1 MRWDHSGKVVL
12 VTGGGTGIGRA
23 TALAFARAGAT
34 VVVAGRRPEPLAETV
49 ERIVEAGGRG
59 IAVVADVTRPADV
72 ARLIDTAASRHGG
85 LDIAFNNAGTLGP
98 VGPLAEIEEAD
109 GSSVVATNLTGI
121 WLAMKYE
128 IRYMREYGGGVI
140 IITASNLGAHV
151 TAPGLGV
158 YGATKAAVRV
168 LTRSAAREY
177 IGAGIRINS
186 ISPGPIDTPMS
197 RAPGESDA
205 ERDARYAAVIPVGRV
220 GTVEE
225 VAATVLWL
233 ASPEAGY
240 IVGHDL
246 VLDGG
251 ISA

>member
-140 IITASNLGAHV
+140 INTAFEPRGARHG
-151 TAPGLGV
+151 ARARRLRRHEGRRPGPH
-158 YGATKAAVRV
+158 AVRRPGV
-168 LTRSAAREY
+168 HWRGDPDQLDQ
-177 IGAGIRINS
+177 
-186 ISPGPIDTPMS
+186 PGPDRHADVP
-197 RAPGESDA
+197 RA
-205 ERDARYAAVIPVGRV
+205 R
-220 GTVEE
+220 
-225 VAATVLWL
+225 
-233 ASPEAGY
+233 
-240 IVGHDL
+240 
-246 VLDGG
+246 
-251 ISA
+251 